1 MPRLPLQDHLGRRD
15 LLVASWR
22 EFPELFGTVDPK
34 AQWEVHRFYRPSETL
49 TDAEVLEHIKA
60 VLLTD
65 PTLVHRVGKHYRVM
79 QDVFFGVTDR
89 VGLTNW
95 EALVAE
101 LRTGRVQVP
110 ASGTKARAAGKQHNI
125 RLVAVVNPNIDVGKL
140 ARAFSTLAA
149 RDHRKPEP
157 KKAA

>member
-1 MPRLPLQDHLGRRD
+1 MPRLPRQDHLGRRD
-15 LLVASWR
+15 LLVAAWR
-22 EFPELFGTVDPK
+22 EFPELFGTASPK

-49 TDAEVLEHIKA
+49 ADGEVLEHIKG

-65 PTLVHRVGKHYRVM
+65 PTLVHRVGRHYRIM

-89 VGLTNW
+89 VGLENW

-110 ASGTKARAAGKQHNI
+110 ASGTKAKAAGRQRDV
-125 RLVAVVNPNIDVGKL
+125 RLVAVANPNIDVSKL
-140 ARAFSTLAA
+140 ARAFSTLAT
-149 RDHRKPEP
+149 RDNKKPAP

>member
-1 MPRLPLQDHLGRRD
+1 MARLPLQEHLGRRD

-22 EFPELFGTVDPK
+22 EFPELFGTVEPK
-34 AQWEVHRFYRPSETL
+34 AQWEIHRFYWPSETL
-49 TDAEVLEHIKA
+49 TDDQVLEHIRA
-60 VLLTD
+60 VMVTD

-79 QDVFFGVTDR
+79 QNVFFGVTDR

-110 ASGTKARAAGKQHNI
+110 ASGMKARAAGKQRYI
-125 RLVAVVNPNIDVGKL
+125 RFVAVVNLNIDVGKL

-149 RDHRKPEP
+149 RDN
-157 KKAA
+157 KKSRSKNAA